1 MVVVGSRCLAGA
13 AALAALVGV
22 GGASAARPPS
32 RLVSA
37 ALAKAHAQT
46 SVHYVSSQASSGRAV
61 TIVGDAATDRGIQ
74 HITYRRSGRAGHV
87 TVLVVA
93 NIAYIRGDAFTLEN
107 YMGIPPSAAAA
118 WAGKWLSLAR
128 SAPDYPTVSAAVRL
142 GSMLDEVKMPP
153 PFRELGTSTRHG
165 RRVVGIVSRFRHAG
179 RTVTATLYVDAAR
192 SLPVEQVDR
201 SGGITVTATFSRWNE
216 RVTVSPLGSAIAIR

>member
-1 MVVVGSRCLAGA
+1 
-13 AALAALVGV
+13 
-22 GGASAARPPS
+22 
-32 RLVSA
+32 VSA

-46 SVHYVSSQASSGRAV
+46 SVHYVSSQASGGRAV

-93 NIAYIRGDAFTLEN
+93 NTAYIRGDALTLES
-107 YMGIPPSAAAA
+107 YMGIPSSAAAA
-118 WAGKWLSLAR
+118 WAGKWLSLAS
-128 SAPDYPTVSAAVRL
+128 SAPGYPTVSAAVRL
-142 GSMLDEVKMPP
+142 GSTLDEVKMPP
-153 PFRELGTSTRHG
+153 PFREIGISTRHG
-165 RRVVGIVSRFRHAG
+165 RRVVGIVSRFKHAG
-179 RTVTATLYVDAAR
+179 RTVTATLYVDPAR

-216 RVTVSPLGSAIAIR
+216 RVSVSPPASAIAIR